1 MVGTAYSV
9 ECFSTAAD
17 RVEVRLIPV
26 SVERVDAV
34 GMAQVVAVA
43 VVVQQVGQAVP
54 AVMG

>member
-1 MVGTAYSV
+1 
-9 ECFSTAAD
+9 
-17 RVEVRLIPV
+17 V